1 MTRKDPEYEDPG
13 SQVEKKFQEESDRS
27 NVSDGSSVATES

>member
-13 SQVEKKFQEESDRS
+13 SQVEKKNFKKKVIALTFLMGQ
-27 NVSDGSSVATES
+27 A